1 MNLHETDSYESSPN
15 YNTER
20 KWKARN
26 FSWFCL
32 CLLSLILSKIL
43 FWCILLL
50 KMDSHG
56 TFFVLLPSL
65 PCSFLKLYS
74 GHFLW
79 VDKFKF
85 TSFFNQPCMDIAFP
99 WWTFIWKFFFFTFVS
114 LFCSIIISVL
124 AFFVHLAALS
134 WRSCGSSVWGAWLFL
149 RMLTAGPLYLTEGPY
164 AHLLVDWAQSLP
176 ASGAFLTL
184 AGHTFQWT
192 LVDSLGILS
201 SDPAHAPSASS
212 CTDSG
217 FTQFW
222 WQYNFRSL
230 ETTT

>member
-1 MNLHETDSYESSPN
+1 M
-15 YNTER
+15 
-20 KWKARN
+20 
-26 FSWFCL
+26 
-32 CLLSLILSKIL
+32 
-43 FWCILLL
+43 
-50 KMDSHG
+50 
-56 TFFVLLPSL
+56 
-65 PCSFLKLYS
+65 
-74 GHFLW
+74 
-79 VDKFKF
+79 
-85 TSFFNQPCMDIAFP
+85 
-99 WWTFIWKFFFFTFVS
+99 S

-222 WQYNFRSL
+222 WLLVVHPHLLGFSTFIEDTMSVRFVVNFVSFFLFCYKSIVFTILLHLFLCGCFKRSKIIL
-230 ETTT
+230 SPSWCLIDK

>member
-50 KMDSHG
+50 KMDSHH
-56 TFFVLLPSL
+56 TFFVLPPSL

-85 TSFFNQPCMDIAFP
+85 TSFFNQPCMDIASP
-99 WWTFIWKFFFFTFVS
+99 WWTFTLFPVFHRHQQQCNKYPCIHTFPCLCRQLS
-114 LFCSIIISVL
+114 CRNTWREDRHFETLTAFLKRSVL
-124 AFFVHLAALS
+124 LAVFNIP
-134 WRSCGSSVWGAWLFL
+134 R
-149 RMLTAGPLYLTEGPY
+149 YLIEI
-164 AHLLVDWAQSLP
+164 
-176 ASGAFLTL
+176 
-184 AGHTFQWT
+184 GH
-192 LVDSLGILS
+192 
-201 SDPAHAPSASS
+201 
-212 CTDSG
+212 
-217 FTQFW
+217 
-222 WQYNFRSL
+222 
-230 ETTT
+230 